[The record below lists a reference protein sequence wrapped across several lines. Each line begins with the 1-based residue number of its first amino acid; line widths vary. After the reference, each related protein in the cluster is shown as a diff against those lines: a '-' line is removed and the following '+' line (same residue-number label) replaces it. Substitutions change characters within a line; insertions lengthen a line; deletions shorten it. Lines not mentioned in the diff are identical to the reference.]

1 MWSRLHICRLT
12 VLYYN
17 DSLLSH
23 KRDTSEVDSLTTN
36 QNEENEKINM
46 VKITI
51 TCLLIGLL
59 AMYIKEDSANVVDLL
74 FIYLVSFTSLGATA
88 LFISKNYRVST
99 DSYDYENY
107 KKDLIFLLILN
118 AVSFLA
124 YCIYIYIELESSNEM
139 FVAFGSIFIYMVILV
154 FSGLFTGILIGGT
167 RSALKKGKSATERFI
182 VQVFCSFAGL
192 GVFIWMLTFVR
203 TENMMIFYPAYGM
216 IFGSISILIA
226 AFLSNGENRKTI
238 KYSLS
243 LLFLFAIIPI
253 VGMTIVSFV
262 EPIWSIEA
270 SKTYLTYL
278 VIGVVVGSI
287 SVIANPIRAKAI
299 EYK

>member
-1 MWSRLHICRLT
+1 MSLYILLT
-12 VLYYN
+12 ILRYY

-23 KRDTSEVDSLTTN
+23 KRDTLEVDSLTTN

-59 AMYIKEDSANVVDLL
+59 AMYTKEDSANVVDLL

-99 DSYDYENY
+99 GSCDYENY

-118 AVSFLA
+118 AVSFLV
-124 YCIYIYIELESSNEM
+124 YCIYICIELESSEEM
-139 FVAFGSIFIYMVILV
+139 FVGFGSIFTYMIILV
-154 FSGLFTGILIGGT
+154 FSGSFTGILIGGT
-167 RSALKKGKSATERFI
+167 RSALKKEKSVTERFI
-182 VQVFCSFAGL
+182 VQVLCGFAGL
-192 GVFIWMLTFVR
+192 GVFIWMLTLMG
-203 TENMMIFYPAYGM
+203 TENMIIFYPVYGM

-243 LLFLFAIIPI
+243 LFFLFAIIPI
-253 VGMTIVSFV
+253 VGMAIVSFV
-262 EPIWSIEA
+262 EPIWSIGA